1 METAKK
7 YAPWVI
13 CGILA
18 IVIIVISMA
27 SVNQRNEYENN
38 SSTYRDSVTAVLYS
52 NKIMI
57 NTLQKTLDSAAMV
70 SSYSKDSSSESKSAS
85 EKNAKVI
92 IRTIYK
98 DSIREVYVEQSES
111 TDEYK
116 KEMSGLKDSIA
127 ILNKK
132 ASEKNDHTEMD
143 ASYEEITKKDSGST
157 QSIKTANIRKGKA
170 ELFVHVKARSDGEIS
185 DAIGGIVEW
194 TCLGPLFIAG
204 EGKWDPSEINEGDA
218 GIGLYVGPFRG
229 YVGAGYDGEPY
240 LKVRASADFSF

>member
-70 SSYSKDSSSESKSAS
+70 SSYSKDSSS
-85 EKNAKVI
+85 
-92 IRTIYK
+92 
-98 DSIREVYVEQSES
+98 
-111 TDEYK
+111 
-116 KEMSGLKDSIA
+116 
-127 ILNKK
+127 
-132 ASEKNDHTEMD
+132 
-143 ASYEEITKKDSGST
+143 
-157 QSIKTANIRKGKA
+157 
-170 ELFVHVKARSDGEIS
+170 
-185 DAIGGIVEW
+185 
-194 TCLGPLFIAG
+194 
-204 EGKWDPSEINEGDA
+204 
-218 GIGLYVGPFRG
+218 
-229 YVGAGYDGEPY
+229 
-240 LKVRASADFSF
+240 